1 MERKRKNRLL
11 KVEMSY
17 DEKGLKKIKIKNGK
31 KNVDPNGSIK
41 CLRIEHLATYDRPTD
56 RSIEH

>member
-31 KNVDPNGSIK
+31 KKLIQMDQSNV
-41 CLRIEHLATYDRPTD
+41 
-56 RSIEH
+56 